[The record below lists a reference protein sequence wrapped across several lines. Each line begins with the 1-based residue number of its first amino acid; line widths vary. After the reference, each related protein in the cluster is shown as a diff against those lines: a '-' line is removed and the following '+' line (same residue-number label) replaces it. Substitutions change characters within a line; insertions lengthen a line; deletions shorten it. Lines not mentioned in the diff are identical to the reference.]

1 MTISEVVADDALV
14 LWSYVADDPYLY
26 VYASVTAMMTMERCV
41 RVVGSGG
48 VFFSALLVQ
57 YPMSINIRYV
67 IRLQFIKLW
76 SSDHVECLNFECFFS
91 TFLKLSNRDFAYTNS
106 CSESQDP
113 SVMKGEFLPFERHIL
128 I

>member
-26 VYASVTAMMTMERCV
+26 VYASVTTMMMERGV

-57 YPMSINIRYV
+57 YPMSVNIRYAM
-67 IRLQFIKLW
+67 RLHFIKLW
-76 SSDHVECLNFECFFS
+76 
-91 TFLKLSNRDFAYTNS
+91 
-106 CSESQDP
+106 
-113 SVMKGEFLPFERHIL
+113 
-128 I
+128 